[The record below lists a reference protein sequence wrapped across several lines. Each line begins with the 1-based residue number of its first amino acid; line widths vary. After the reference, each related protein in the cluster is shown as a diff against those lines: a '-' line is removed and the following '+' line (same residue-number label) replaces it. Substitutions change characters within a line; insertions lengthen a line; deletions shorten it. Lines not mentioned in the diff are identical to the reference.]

1 MRVLLDTNII
11 VHREASTVIRK
22 EIGIL
27 FNWLDRLHYNKCI
40 HPLSIN
46 EIEKHEDP
54 KVVATF
60 KIKLANYTLLKT
72 LAPESAPI
80 QQIRFQDNDEN
91 AQNDTSLLNELFAK
105 RVDLL
110 ITEDRGIHSKAH
122 ALGIGSQV
130 FTIDD
135 FFEKVTAEHPELTSY
150 RVLAVKREMFGNV
163 KLEDP
168 FFDSFKRDYQ
178 GFCEWFNRKADE
190 TVYVSKTDTGA
201 IVGFLYLK
209 VEDEFESYSD
219 ITPPFYAARRL
230 KIGTFKVALNGF
242 KLGERFLKIIFDNAM
257 TQKVNEIYVTIFNR
271 DAEQERLM
279 ALLSDWGFRRHG
291 QKISKS
297 GEEAVLVRDFSSRAD
312 AAHPALTFP
321 YMSRRQRKFI
331 VAIYPDYH
339 TELLPDSILKTEN
352 PEDFEDNR
360 SNRNALR
367 KVYISRSIRRDMA
380 CGDIVVFYRTAS
392 GGPGHHTSVATT
404 LGIIES
410 ITTGV
415 RNLDQFVALC
425 RKRSVFS
432 DEKLKEHWN
441 YNPGNRPF
449 VVNFLYTYSLPKRPN
464 LARLKKERIIVEA
477 PRGFDEI
484 SDSSFT
490 RLLEISDANKSLIV
504 D

>member
-27 FNWLDRLHYNKCI
+27 FNWLDRLHYSKCI

-72 LAPESAPI
+72 LAPEPASI
-80 QQIRFQDNDEN
+80 QQIRLRDKDEN

-122 ALGIGSQV
+122 SLGIGSQV

-135 FFEKVTAEHPELTSY
+135 FLEKVTAEHPELTSY
-150 RVLAVKREMFGNV
+150 RVLAVKKEMFGNV
-163 KLEDP
+163 KLEDR

-219 ITPPFYAARRL
+219 ITPPLYAGRRL

-242 KLGERFLKIIFDNAM
+242 KLGERFLKIIFDNAI

-271 DAEQERLM
+271 DAEQERLI

-291 QKISKS
+291 HKISKS
-297 GEEAVLVRDFSSRAD
+297 GEETVLVRDFSSRAD
-312 AAHPALTFP
+312 PTHPALTFP

-392 GGPGHHTSVATT
+392 GGPAHHTSVATT

-410 ITTGV
+410 VTTGV
-415 RNLDQFVALC
+415 RSLDQFVALC

-432 DEKLKEHWN
+432 DEKLKEFWN

-464 LARLKKERIIVEA
+464 LARLKEERIIAEA

-484 SDSSFT
+484 SNASFG
-490 RLLEISDANKSLIV
+490 RLLEISHANKSLIV

>member
-11 VHREASTVIRK
+11 VHREASTVVRK

-27 FNWLDRLHYNKCI
+27 FNWLDRLHYTKCI

-46 EIEKHEDP
+46 EIETHQDP

-72 LAPESAPI
+72 LAPESATV
-80 QQIRFQDNDEN
+80 QQLRLHDKDKN
-91 AQNDTSLLNELFAK
+91 AQNDTSLLNEVFAK
-105 RVDLL
+105 RVDFL
-110 ITEDRGIHSKAH
+110 ITEDRGIHAKAQM
-122 ALGIGSQV
+122 LGIGSQV

-135 FFEKVTAEHPELTSY
+135 FLEKVTAEYPELTSY
-150 RVLAVKREMFGNV
+150 RVLAVKKELFGNV
-163 KLEDP
+163 NLEDP
-168 FFDSFKRDYQ
+168 FFDSFKRDYK

-190 TVYVSKTDTGA
+190 TAYVSKTDTRA

-209 VEDEFESYSD
+209 LEEEFESYSD
-219 ITPPFYAARRL
+219 ITPPFNAARRL

-242 KLGERFLKIIFDNAM
+242 KLGERFLKIIFDNAIS
-257 TQKVNEIYVTIFNR
+257 QKVNEIYVTIFNR
-271 DAEQERLM
+271 DAEQERLI

-291 QKISKS
+291 HKISTS
-297 GEEAVLVRDFSSRAD
+297 GKETVLVRDLSPKAD
-312 AAHPALTFP
+312 PVQPALTFP

-331 VAIYPDYH
+331 VPIYPDYH

-367 KVYISRSIRRDMA
+367 KVYISRSLRSDMA
-380 CGDIVVFYRTAS
+380 SGDIVVFYRTKC
-392 GGPGHHTSVATT
+392 GGPAYHTSVATT
-404 LGIIES
+404 LGIIQNVV
-410 ITTGV
+410 TDV
-415 RNLDQFVALC
+415 RSVDQFIALC

-432 DEKLKEHWN
+432 DEKLKEFWN
-441 YNPGNRPF
+441 YNPTMRPF

-464 LARLKKERIIVEA
+464 LARLKQEKIIIEA

-484 SDSSFT
+484 SDTSFA
-490 RLLEISDANKSLIV
+490 RLLEISHANKSLIV

>member
-312 AAHPALTFP
+312 AAHLALTFP

>member
-11 VHREASTVIRK
+11 VHREASTVVRK

-27 FNWLDRLHYNKCI
+27 FNWLDRLHYTKCI

-46 EIEKHEDP
+46 EIEKHEDS

-60 KIKLANYTLLKT
+60 KIKLANYTQLKT
-72 LAPESAPI
+72 LAQDSAPI
-80 QQIRFQDNDEN
+80 QQIRLYDNDQN
-91 AQNDTSLLNELFAK
+91 AQNDTSLLNEVFAK

-122 ALGIGSQV
+122 TLGIGSQV

-135 FFEKVTAEHPELTSY
+135 FLEKVTAEHPELTSY
-150 RVLAVKREMFGNV
+150 RVLAVKTEMFGNV
-163 KLEDP
+163 NLNDP
-168 FFDSFKRDYQ
+168 FFDSFKRDYHD
-178 GFCEWFNRKADE
+178 FPEWFNRKADE
-190 TVYVSKTDTGA
+190 TVYVSKTDTGG

-219 ITPPFYAARRL
+219 ITPAFYPGRRL

-242 KLGERFLKIIFDNAM
+242 KLGERFLKIIFDNAI
-257 TQKVNEIYVTIFNR
+257 TQKVQEIYVTIFNR
-271 DAEQERLM
+271 DAEQERLI
-279 ALLSDWGFRRHG
+279 ALLSDWGFQRHG
-291 QKISKS
+291 CKTSKS
-297 GEEAVLVRDFSSRAD
+297 GEEIVLVRDFSPRAD
-312 AAHPALTFP
+312 PAHPALTFP
-321 YMSRRQRKFI
+321 YMSRRQRKLI
-331 VAIYPDYH
+331 VPIYPGYH

-367 KVYISRSIRRDMA
+367 KVYISRSIRSDMA
-380 CGDIVVFYRTAS
+380 SGDIVVFYRTAS
-392 GGPGHHTSVATT
+392 GGPAHYTSVATT
-404 LGIIES
+404 LGIIQS
-410 ITTGV
+410 VVTGV
-415 RNLDQFVALC
+415 RSLDQFIALC

-432 DEKLKEHWN
+432 DEKLREFWN

-464 LARLKKERIIVEA
+464 LASLKEERIIAEA

-484 SDSSFT
+484 SDASFT
-490 RLLEISDANKSLIV
+490 RLMEISHANKSLIV